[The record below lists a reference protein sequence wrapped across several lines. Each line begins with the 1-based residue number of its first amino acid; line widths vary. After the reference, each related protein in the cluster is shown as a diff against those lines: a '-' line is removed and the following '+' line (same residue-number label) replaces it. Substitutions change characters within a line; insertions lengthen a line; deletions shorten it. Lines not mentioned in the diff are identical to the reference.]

1 MSIPDGVLRYT
12 LSGALSTT
20 ETFNTSW
27 WMTGYTLGTAP
38 DDSTLGAG
46 VLAAPWTTWFNS
58 LKTLMGNS
66 DSITGLDSYFY
77 QGGVAVR
84 HGHASMAIV
93 GGSALQHPKQSCC
106 VMTLRTAL
114 ATRSGRGRMYLP
126 ATGAPMAGTGLMTS
140 ATIDAVVDATG
151 AMFSAITDATIK
163 VVVLSQKTGITT
175 PVVAVDADYVPDTQ
189 RRRRNKLVS
198 SRHTSPVS

>member
-1 MSIPDGVLRYT
+1 
-12 LSGALSTT
+12 
-20 ETFNTSW
+20 
-27 WMTGYTLGTAP
+27 MTGYTLGTAP
-38 DDSTLGAG
+38 DDSTISAG
-46 VLAAPWTTWFNS
+46 ILTTPWTTWFNS

-84 HGHASMAIV
+84 HGHGSMAIA
-93 GGSALQHPKQSCC
+93 GSSALQHPKQSCC